1 MQSWHLNRWNNLF
14 AGVVLIVPL
23 SVMKNNILLPVIAA
37 LLFVAMITVNVLA
50 NTLPINGLDTGEVS
64 NRYPSLF
71 TPSGITFS
79 IWSVIYFFLAGSV
92 VVMWTDR
99 TDALIKKLL
108 PLFCVSCILNISWIL
123 AWHYLLPGLSVV
135 IMLALLFVLIIIFMT
150 LTREEAL
157 DKTKNIWVKFPFTI
171 YFAWISVATIAN
183 ISAYLVS
190 LGWHGG
196 PVSEETWAVIMM
208 FVAAALAFY
217 MTTKYEAYWYS
228 AVVIWALIGIFLR
241 RQGSE
246 FAFIVYSSILF
257 AVVLAINIFYR
268 IRRTRYSVV
277 RD

>member
-1 MQSWHLNRWNNLF
+1 
-14 AGVVLIVPL
+14 
-23 SVMKNNILLPVIAA
+23 MKNNIAIPVVAA
-37 LLFVAMITVNVLA
+37 ILFVAMITVNALA
-50 NTLPINGLDTGEVS
+50 NALPINGLDTGEVS
-64 NRYPSLF
+64 DRYPNLF

-92 VVMWTDR
+92 VIMWTDR
-99 TDALIKKLL
+99 TNALIQKLL
-108 PLFCVSCILNISWIL
+108 PLFCVSCILNICWIL

-150 LTREEAL
+150 LTRAGAL
-157 DKTKNIWVKFPFTI
+157 DKNKKIWVKFPFTI

-190 LGWHGG
+190 LGWDGS
-196 PVSEETWAVIMM
+196 PLSEQTWAVSMM
-208 FVAAALAFY
+208 FIAAALAFY
-217 MTTKYEAYWYS
+217 ITTTYEAYWYS

-246 FAFIVYSSILF
+246 FEFIIYASIAFAAI
-257 AVVLAINIFYR
+257 LAINIFYR
-268 IRRTRYSVV
+268 LRRSSYSVA